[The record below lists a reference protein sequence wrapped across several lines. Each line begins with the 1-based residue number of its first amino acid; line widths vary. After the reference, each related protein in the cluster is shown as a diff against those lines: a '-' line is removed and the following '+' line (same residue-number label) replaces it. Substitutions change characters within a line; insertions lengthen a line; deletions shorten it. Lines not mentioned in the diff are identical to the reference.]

1 MGKPGMAGA
10 HTNQRLSLSKPWE
23 GLRRTCRG
31 FEPDSGN
38 LTVRDYR
45 GASRNVRHGEIVTPS
60 RNRKSG
66 NGNPFTY
73 SGARSNSIPTA
84 KRARKAETPKQPSLY
99 LKCCARRTSIPT
111 LGESAPAASVIGLV
125 PGVLMPRDLVPLDGE
140 YNIHRGAD
148 PSGDAA
154 ECSGQSNAA
163 WRGASQAPKRSRSF
177 DPGDV
182 KGSCVVEPR
191 EIWLDPSSADAIREL
206 NVQ

>member
-99 LKCCARRTSIPT
+99 LMLRAPYLYPDQSRTCSATVAFEGSGSVPASAAPRRRVNSR
-111 LGESAPAASVIGLV
+111 SASGFDPRNVTVCLLRSPAASTPFSNRMRQLC
-125 PGVLMPRDLVPLDGE
+125 LPR
-140 YNIHRGAD
+140 R
-148 PSGDAA
+148 
-154 ECSGQSNAA
+154 
-163 WRGASQAPKRSRSF
+163 
-177 DPGDV
+177 
-182 KGSCVVEPR
+182 
-191 EIWLDPSSADAIREL
+191 
-206 NVQ
+206 

>member
-1 MGKPGMAGA
+1 MAGA

-84 KRARKAETPKQPSLY
+84 KRARKAETPKQPSLCLRLRAPY
-99 LKCCARRTSIPT
+99 LYPDQTGPGQRR
-111 LGESAPAASVIGLV
+111 SVA
-125 PGVLMPRDLVPLDGE
+125 MQQ
-140 YNIHRGAD
+140 A
-148 PSGDAA
+148 
-154 ECSGQSNAA
+154 NAG
-163 WRGASQAPKRSRSF
+163 W
-177 DPGDV
+177 
-182 KGSCVVEPR
+182 VEN
-191 EIWLDPSSADAIREL
+191 WSSSSAATGVE
-206 NVQ
+206 

>member
-99 LKCCARRTSIPT
+99 LMLRAPYLYPDSWRACTSCLRHRPRAWSSCAS
-111 LGESAPAASVIGLV
+111 
-125 PGVLMPRDLVPLDGE
+125 
-140 YNIHRGAD
+140 
-148 PSGDAA
+148 
-154 ECSGQSNAA
+154 
-163 WRGASQAPKRSRSF
+163 RSRASGWRVQY
-177 DPGDV
+177 P
-182 KGSCVVEPR
+182 PR
-191 EIWLDPSSADAIREL
+191 CRSLGRRCR
-206 NVQ
+206 V

>member
-1 MGKPGMAGA
+1 MAAGLIKPAHTQVTALGGEAVGKPGMAGA

-60 RNRKSG
+60 RDRKSG

-84 KRARKAETPKQPSLY
+84 KRARKAETLKQTKPFPKV
-99 LKCCARRTSIPT
+99 AR
-111 LGESAPAASVIGLV
+111 A
-125 PGVLMPRDLVPLDGE
+125 VPLSRPWPEDVCG
-140 YNIHRGAD
+140 IGPR
-148 PSGDAA
+148 AA
-154 ECSGQSNAA
+154 ALCRQ
-163 WRGASQAPKRSRSF
+163 
-177 DPGDV
+177 
-182 KGSCVVEPR
+182 
-191 EIWLDPSSADAIREL
+191 
-206 NVQ
+206 